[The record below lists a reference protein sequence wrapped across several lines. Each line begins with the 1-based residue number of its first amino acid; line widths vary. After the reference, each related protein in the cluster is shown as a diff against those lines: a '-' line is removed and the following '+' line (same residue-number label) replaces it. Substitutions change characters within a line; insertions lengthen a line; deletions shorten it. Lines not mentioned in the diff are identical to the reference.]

1 MKRSAV
7 ATDTADDALTAQPRL
22 VGLVPDSLR
31 PVSRKV
37 KLEGMVLMVDIGFHA
52 AEIGVPQRVLVT
64 VEVWL
69 DAAHFPDDD
78 RVASA
83 WDYHWLHEALKALTE
98 GRRFKLQETLAHEI
112 YALTAARLGVTGLR
126 VSTQKPD
133 IYSDC
138 TAAGVVLASFEG

>member
-1 MKRSAV
+1 MSRSAV
-7 ATDTADDALTAQPRL
+7 AKDATDDALTAQPKL

-37 KLEGMVLMVDIGFHA
+37 ILEGMELMVDIGFHA
-52 AEIGVPQRVLVT
+52 AEIGVPQRVLVS

-83 WDYHWLHEALKALTE
+83 WDYHWLHETLKAMTM
-98 GRRFKLQETLAHEI
+98 GRRFRLQETLAHEI
-112 YALTAARLGVTGLR
+112 YALTAARQGVTALR
-126 VSTQKPD
+126 VSTRKPD
-133 IYSDC
+133 VYADC
-138 TAAGVVLASFEG
+138 TSAGVVLSSFES